1 MFFVNTVKRKYGRQV
16 SSWVKSLLKTAI
28 KMAKAKNRLKFML
41 NCRRCKLVPNCLNYK
56 LSLNLVN
63 PVSVAKLNK
72 LVHKQKIKLISVTI
86 QDTKRTLQRLKK
98 TKQYLKRKVE
108 ETTSVEDWQYVL
120 QMVEKSAR
128 NTYTKTKTVE
138 TRKLEAL
145 KMEKV
150 RSQHRNREWIEN
162 TTMEELPDFVERTLL
177 LGPNFNI
184 QNRRTIPY
192 VRFVADV
199 ETAIKRKPE
208 AEEIRGEVSTIMS
221 NYVNYQRQPKTKENE
236 WILKE
241 IIRTRKFLNEHP
253 DLYVTRADKGN
264 KTVVLSA
271 TEYREKMAEMVSDTN
286 TYKPLNENPTNRT
299 LKKLNT
305 IIEEWWKDEILGNV
319 VGKTQY
325 HVRNSFDFANEI
337 SHVVV
342 PDGCIMYSLDVV
354 SLYTNVPVEK
364 VYQLVEA
371 KWKEI
376 QEYTTISWDRVK
388 HAMKTVLEASFFQYD
403 GKFYCQT
410 TGVPMGSPLSP
421 VVANLIMEK
430 VEQEA
435 ITQLE
440 EKNITLS
447 IYRRYVDDC
456 FIVGRR
462 EDVEKVVEQFNVID
476 EKLQFTVEEEM
487 DEALRFLDL
496 TLSRSGE
503 RIRKMWFPKQKD
515 GRYLDY
521 HSESPH
527 THKVNTMIALIDRAL
542 KLTDPDRRRGES
554 IGMNEEK
561 KEESKKYVSIPY
573 IPGLSEKVSKT
584 LKQHEITASF
594 KPCDKVKNTVFTK
607 LKDAIPPMKQTNV
620 VYSIP
625 CGACE
630 EKEYI
635 GQTSQ
640 TLDKRIAQHRNSIRT
655 KASATGLTQHAVE
668 NGHHFDFSRTRIL
681 ERIDNY
687 ASRLTAEVI
696 HIKVKKD
703 TTVNLQ
709 RDVDGFSNT
718 YNNLINKLKDEQQR
732 TERRH
737 REVG

>member
-1 MFFVNTVKRKYGRQV
+1 
-16 SSWVKSLLKTAI
+16 
-28 KMAKAKNRLKFML
+28 
-41 NCRRCKLVPNCLNYK
+41 
-56 LSLNLVN
+56 
-63 PVSVAKLNK
+63 
-72 LVHKQKIKLISVTI
+72 
-86 QDTKRTLQRLKK
+86 
-98 TKQYLKRKVE
+98 
-108 ETTSVEDWQYVL
+108 
-120 QMVEKSAR
+120 
-128 NTYTKTKTVE
+128 
-138 TRKLEAL
+138 
-145 KMEKV
+145 
-150 RSQHRNREWIEN
+150 
-162 TTMEELPDFVERTLL
+162 
-177 LGPNFNI
+177 
-184 QNRRTIPY
+184 
-192 VRFVADV
+192 
-199 ETAIKRKPE
+199 
-208 AEEIRGEVSTIMS
+208 
-221 NYVNYQRQPKTKENE
+221 
-236 WILKE
+236 
-241 IIRTRKFLNEHP
+241 
-253 DLYVTRADKGN
+253 
-264 KTVVLSA
+264 
-271 TEYREKMAEMVSDTN
+271 
-286 TYKPLNENPTNRT
+286 
-299 LKKLNT
+299 
-305 IIEEWWKDEILGNV
+305 
-319 VGKTQY
+319 
-325 HVRNSFDFANEI
+325 
-337 SHVVV
+337 
-342 PDGCIMYSLDVV
+342 MYSLDVV

-371 KWKEI
+371 KWEEI
-376 QEYTTISWDRVK
+376 QEYTTIPWDSFR

-447 IYRRYVDDC
+447 IYRRCVDDC

-503 RIRKMWFPKQKD
+503 RIRKMWIPKQKD

-542 KLTDPDRRRGES
+542 KLTDTDRREES
-554 IGMNEEK
+554 IGMVKKILRNNNYPEDLIKRTLTDRVHLLYNTMENEEK

-594 KPCDKVKNTVFTK
+594 KPCDKLKNTVFTK

-655 KASATGLTQHAVE
+655 NASATGLTQHAVE
-668 NGHHFDFSRTRIL
+668 NGHHFDFSRTCIL